1 MMQQGANM
9 PRGMSTTQ
17 QGMGMQSMG
26 MQQQSMNQ
34 MACTT
39 MDEFD
44 NAMQM
49 WSMVLQGAQ
58 GCPDVEAEAR
68 AQLGALETWRNALM
82 QTMGSAQSASPDTQ
96 QMAQNDLIQTCSK
109 AHTAVMRA
117 EQAFLQEYGQAQD
130 ELLSEIGMGS
140 VMGGMGQQTTQQFGM
155 EQQYQ
160 QPWQQQQYQPSF
172 QGTMGRQQFQ
182 PSYQRGMEQQPWQT
196 SQRGMSQYGTGS
208 QYEQQQYQ
216 PSYQRGMEQ
225 QYQPSYGM
233 GRQQS
238 YAQQTWEPYTQA
250 VSQIPYSQPGMSF
263 TGETAGP
270 EGLSRGSYFGS
281 MGLHQ
286 YGEPVQHERIP
297 EAGSA
302 WRGSQMGMGGQTGM
316 QGQGQMGGQQQQ
328 QQSRS
333 QQSSRGSEQSRGQQ
347 SRSSQMRQRNW

>member
-1 MMQQGANM
+1 
-9 PRGMSTTQ
+9 
-17 QGMGMQSMG
+17 MG

-96 QMAQNDLIQTCSK
+96 QMAQNDLIQTCAK

-130 ELLSEIGMGS
+130 ELLSEIGMQS
-140 VMGGMGQQTTQQFGM
+140 IMGEQTTQQFGM

-172 QGTMGRQQFQ
+172 QGTMGSQQFQ

-196 SQRGMSQYGTGS
+196 SQRGMSQYGAGS
-208 QYEQQQYQ
+208 QYGQQQYQ

-225 QYQPSYGM
+225 QYQPSYQREMEQQYQPSFQGSMGRQQYQPSYGM

-238 YAQQTWEPYTQA
+238 YAQQTREPYTQA
-250 VSQIPYSQPGMSF
+250 VSQVPYGQQGMS
-263 TGETAGP
+263 TMGETFGP
-270 EGLSRGSYFGS
+270 YAFSRGSYYGP